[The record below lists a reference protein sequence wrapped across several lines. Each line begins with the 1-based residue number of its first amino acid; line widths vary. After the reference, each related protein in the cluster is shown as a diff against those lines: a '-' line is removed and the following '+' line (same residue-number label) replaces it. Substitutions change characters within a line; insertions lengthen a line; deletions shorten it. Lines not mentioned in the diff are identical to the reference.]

1 MPMLSCLSVSHHLNP
16 LDVRE
21 RLSFYP
27 DEVATVLE
35 QFTARS
41 FPYLNAVREL
51 AILSTCNRT
60 ELYASTDA
68 DFSTTDD
75 RAGLYEAL
83 MRMLAE
89 TRSLDWSEL
98 QNSVEF
104 FYGEGASLHL
114 HRVAAG
120 LESVIVGEPQILGQV
135 SQAYEIAVK
144 KKAAGAVLANLFR
157 SAVHAGKRARSE
169 TEIGRRTASFG
180 SIAVRFAEQ
189 ACGSLAGRSVL
200 VIGAGEMARLV
211 IAALHARGVRLV
223 TIANRTSSH
232 SRQLAEKYDYTS
244 AALNQLPDL
253 LARAEVVFSAANANR
268 YLIGASELLSAWQ
281 SRNGHNRVIV
291 DAGVPRNVDPAVH
304 NLPGITLYDLDDLES
319 SLQHA
324 LEGRRVEIPKVET
337 IVTEESS
344 AFEAWLREYRVFP
357 TISAIRETA
366 EQIRRREVEKT
377 LRRLPDLDDEAREKI
392 QRMTKA
398 MLQKLLHEPTVRLRA
413 EARRGRAQEYD
424 EVVRRLFGLPHG
436 SRS

>member
-1 MPMLSCLSVSHHLNP
+1 MLFCLSVSHHLNP

-27 DEVATVLE
+27 DEVSTVLE
-35 QFTARS
+35 QFSARS
-41 FPYLNAVREL
+41 FPYLNDIREL

-68 DFSTTDD
+68 DTFSTGDP
-75 RAGLYEAL
+75 AGLREAL
-83 MRMLAE
+83 MRMLVE
-89 TRSLDWSEL
+89 TRSLGWSEL

-135 SQAYEIAVK
+135 SQAYEIAVR
-144 KKAAGAVLANLFR
+144 KKAAGAVLAYLFR

-169 TEIGRRTASFG
+169 TEIGRHTASFG
-180 SIAVRFAEQ
+180 SIAVHFAEQ
-189 ACGSLAGRSVL
+189 ACGSLVERPVL
-200 VIGAGEMARLV
+200 VLGAGEMARLV
-211 IAALHARGVRLV
+211 LTALHARGVRHV
-223 TIANRTSSH
+223 TVANRTSSH
-232 SRQLAEKYDYTS
+232 SRQLAEKYDYAS

-253 LARAEVVFSAANANR
+253 LAQAEVVFSAANANR
-268 YLIGASELLSAWQ
+268 YLIDANELLSTWQ

-291 DAGVPRNVDPAVH
+291 DVGVPRNVDPAVH
-304 NLPGITLYDLDDLES
+304 HLPGITLYDLDDLQS

-337 IVTEESS
+337 IVAEESA
-344 AFEAWLREYRVFP
+344 AFEAWLREYHVFP
-357 TISAIRETA
+357 TIAAIRETA

-377 LRRLPDLDDEAREKI
+377 LRRLPGLDDEAREKI
-392 QRMTKA
+392 QRMTMA
-398 MLQKLLHEPTVRLRA
+398 MLQKLFHEPTVRLRA
-413 EARRGRAQEYD
+413 EARRGHAREYD
-424 EVVRRLFGLPHG
+424 EMVRHLFGLPNRR
-436 SRS
+436 RS